1 MNRKTLLI
9 YLPLFFLFL
18 LTTSCSSTKKIKY
31 FQDIPDSG
39 QLKTI
44 AKGEYAEPK
53 ILVDDIL
60 TINIQTIDP
69 QSSAP
74 VTAGN
79 ITSSNATALGAAA
92 LFSNVGASPSSGYL
106 VDKEGTVNISIIG
119 KVKLAGLTTFEAT
132 QVIQTAVNKYYKD
145 ATVNVRFANFK
156 INVTGEVLRPGTYT
170 MPNEKV
176 TILDALALA
185 GDLTIFGKRENVLL
199 IRDNPDGTR
208 TPYRINLKNSNIMS
222 EPYFYLRQND
232 FIYVEARKAKSDATD
247 AAQTKYISIAGTIL
261 SLIIVFATRR

>member
-1 MNRKTLLI
+1 MNKITLLI
-9 YLPLFFLFL
+9 YCPLFFLILF
-18 LTTSCSSTKKIKY
+18 TNSCSSTKKIKY

-44 AKGEYAEPK
+44 AKVEYAEPK

-69 QSSAP
+69 QSSGT
-74 VTAGN
+74 VTTGN
-79 ITSSNATALGAAA
+79 VTSSNVTALGAAA

-106 VDKEGTVNISIIG
+106 VDKEGTVNISIVG

-132 QVIQTAVNKYYKD
+132 QVVQTAVNIYYKH

-222 EPYFYLRQND
+222 APYFYLRQND

-247 AAQTKYISIAGTIL
+247 ASQTRYITIAGTIL

>member
-9 YLPLFFLFL
+9 CCPLFFLFL
-18 LTTSCSSTKKIKY
+18 FTLSCSSTKKIKY

-39 QLKTI
+39 RLKTI
-44 AKGEYAEPK
+44 AKPEYIEPK

-69 QSSAP
+69 QSSVMSATGN
-74 VTAGN
+74 VTGG
-79 ITSSNATALGAAA
+79 NATALGAAA
-92 LFSNVGASPSSGYL
+92 LYPNIGASTATGYL
-106 VDKEGTVNISIIG
+106 VDKEGNVNISIIG
-119 KVKLAGLTTFEAT
+119 KIKLEGLTTFEAT
-132 QVIQTAVNKYYKD
+132 QVIQSAVNKYYKD

-176 TILDALALA
+176 TILDALSLA

-199 IRDNPDGTR
+199 IRDNPDGTK

-222 EPYFYLRQND
+222 APYFYLRQND

-247 AAQTKYISIAGTIL
+247 AAQTKYISIASAIL
-261 SLIIVFATRR
+261 SLIIVLATRR

>member
-1 MNRKTLLI
+1 MTRKTFLI
-9 YLPLFFLFL
+9 YCSLLFPFLFTL
-18 LTTSCSSTKKIKY
+18 SCSSTKKIKY
-31 FQDIPDSG
+31 FQDIADSG

-44 AKGEYAEPK
+44 AKAEYIEPK

-69 QSSAP
+69 QSSLP
-74 VTAGN
+74 VAAGN
-79 ITSSNATALGAAA
+79 ITGSNVTPVGAAA
-92 LFSNVGASPSSGYL
+92 LFSNVGASSPSGYL
-106 VDKEGTVNISIIG
+106 VDKEGTVNISIVG

-132 QVIQTAVNKYYKD
+132 QAIQTAVNKYYKD

-176 TILDALALA
+176 TILDALAVA

-208 TPYRINLKNSNIMS
+208 TPYRINLKSSNIMS
-222 EPYFYLRQND
+222 APCFYLRQND

>member
-132 QVIQTAVNKYYKD
+132 Q
-145 ATVNVRFANFK
+145 
-156 INVTGEVLRPGTYT
+156 
-170 MPNEKV
+170 
-176 TILDALALA
+176 
-185 GDLTIFGKRENVLL
+185 
-199 IRDNPDGTR
+199 
-208 TPYRINLKNSNIMS
+208 
-222 EPYFYLRQND
+222 
-232 FIYVEARKAKSDATD
+232 
-247 AAQTKYISIAGTIL
+247 
-261 SLIIVFATRR
+261 